1 MDGEA
6 RRWSS
11 HIAPFA
17 HLTFAGHFAS
27 NGICPRVLY
36 DFQARSHG
44 RGRRHLMVAAGFR
57 WPERRLWLTSAEIAA
72 ALGTAMGAGQPI
84 TPTDHK
90 VCTWKASEG
99 QSWVTVMIQ
108 TNAAFDAGKKL
119 GDPSNGVE
127 VTPVGE
133 LGDDA
138 YYLAMNDQVGLA
150 VKKGDVAFKVAA
162 FQHGPLGPKQSVE
175 RALAGKI
182 LTSAVG

>member
-1 MDGEA
+1 MTSKFAVMAVVGA
-6 RRWSS
+6 TLWS
-11 HIAPFA
+11 PP
-17 HLTFAGHFAS
+17 AS
-27 NGICPRVLY
+27 AEPNDACAL
-36 DFQARSHG
+36 
-44 RGRRHLMVAAGFR
+44 
-57 WPERRLWLTSAEIAA
+57 LTSAEIAA

-150 VKKGDVAFKVAA
+150 MKKGDVAFKVAV

-182 LTSAVG
+182 LTRL